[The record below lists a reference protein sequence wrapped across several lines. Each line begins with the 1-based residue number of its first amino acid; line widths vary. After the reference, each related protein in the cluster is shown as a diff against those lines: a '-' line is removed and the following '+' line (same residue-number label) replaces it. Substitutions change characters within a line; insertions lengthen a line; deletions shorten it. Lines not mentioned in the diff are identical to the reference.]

1 MSKGFNFGKA
11 YKELEKIVEEFE
23 SREIDLEKDLPK
35 FERGLKLAAELQKR
49 LKEAENKVVDVQKK
63 FVGGE

>member
-1 MSKGFNFGKA
+1 MATKFDFGKA

-49 LKEAENKVVDVQKK
+49 LKEAENKVVDIQKK
-63 FVGGE
+63 FASEE